1 MKNLILIRI
10 SILLFFLT
18 LISGCYYDEEM
29 IFEGLPS
36 NVSFKNDVSPILT
49 LNCTTTGCH
58 DAVPAHAP
66 SLVPEKAISD
76 LTSGKYI
83 NTLEPEKSAFYQVV
97 KSGEMPP
104 TSVTVGINDQKIIL
118 AWITEG
124 AKDN

>member
-1 MKNLILIRI
+1 MKNLTLIRI
-10 SILLFFLT
+10 SILLFFIT
-18 LISGCYYDEEM
+18 LISGCYYDEEL

-36 NVSFKNDVSPILT
+36 NISFKNDVTPILT

-66 SLVPEKAISD
+66 SLVSEKAIND
-76 LTSGKYI
+76 LTIGGYI
-83 NTLEPEKSAFYQVV
+83 NTLDPESSIIYQEI
-97 KSGEMPP
+97 KSGNMPP
-104 TSVTVGINDQKIIL
+104 SGAISINDQKIIL